1 MCIWGRVR
9 WYCSSFWRR
18 NTPKT
23 PNFGGVNRRFQAKLS
38 KYWKFHV
45 IETTASICTKFGT
58 TIETITWSS
67 WLVPLGTHQIQNGGR
82 PPFCKKTLNRHIS
95 ATVWPILMKFGK
107 MAHTGRSLWVIG
119 IFLYGRPGL
128 GIFGEL
134 GVQLTLL
141 RGAGTIN
148 SVGKNLVE
156 ESILKF
162 TGLLVIIVN
171 ETRAVFQL
179 QNIKFAWNLFHETS
193 KPYRPMF
200 LVCLH
205 RSLPRDAMHPRY

>member
-1 MCIWGRVR
+1 
-9 WYCSSFWRR
+9 
-18 NTPKT
+18 
-23 PNFGGVNRRFQAKLS
+23 
-38 KYWKFHV
+38 
-45 IETTASICTKFGT
+45 
-58 TIETITWSS
+58 
-67 WLVPLGTHQIQNGGR
+67 
-82 PPFCKKTLNRHIS
+82 
-95 ATVWPILMKFGK
+95 
-107 MAHTGRSLWVIG
+107 VIG

-179 QNIKFAWNLFHETS
+179 QNIKFA
-193 KPYRPMF
+193 
-200 LVCLH
+200 
-205 RSLPRDAMHPRY
+205 